1 MSFFDKI
8 TDAILGP
15 KERDKR
21 YAPKPAPSAV
31 TPTKPA
37 ATTARP
43 SATPAAAPQPAAPQP
58 TTVVNVENSLDSMP
72 GADRLNWR
80 TSIVDLMK
88 LINVDSDFE
97 SRKALAAEMGRTDYK
112 GDADD
117 NFWLHRR
124 VMQALANNGGQVPES
139 LR

>member
-21 YAPKPAPSAV
+21 YAPKPAPSPV

-72 GADRLNWR
+72 GAEL
-80 TSIVDLMK
+80 SV
-88 LINVDSDFE
+88 
-97 SRKALAAEMGRTDYK
+97 
-112 GDADD
+112 
-117 NFWLHRR
+117 
-124 VMQALANNGGQVPES
+124 
-139 LR
+139 